1 MKIYNENIIKSFLF
15 ILLIIIVYFLYNKHL
30 KFDTFENVS
39 IDKNIGNS
47 FSVYYYKYVMSI
59 LKKTDFSYENDSL
72 FIILFPKFI
81 KFNEEI
87 YNKLQEINIKNNYEN
102 YEDVAFWSVKT
113 QEIQNIHNV
122 MKPYMNKI
130 FNDVFEK
137 NNLQKNIVYP
147 IIHFRCADTPFV
159 KHPNYS
165 LQKYTYFKKALIKL
179 KETLSFD
186 KIIILSCTSHLSN
199 KKNMASCDKYSELLK
214 KELIDYNP
222 EIQCGTNVDDFISMF
237 YAPAVISTLS
247 SFSFMSGFFGNGLYI
262 QPNFIDND
270 KECDD
275 CDSEYKGYSIRH
287 SSVEDYHNI
296 DEVYK
301 LLL

>member
-1 MKIYNENIIKSFLF
+1 MLRLFFLSITMCVILFSFYFIKKES
-15 ILLIIIVYFLYNKHL
+15 
-30 KFDTFENVS
+30 FENVS
-39 IDKNIGNS
+39 IDIGNI
-47 FSVYYYKYVMSI
+47 FSVYYYRYFMSI

-72 FIILFPKFI
+72 FINLFPKFI

-122 MKPYMNKI
+122 MKPFMNKI

-165 LQKYTYFKKALIKL
+165 FQKYTYFKKALIKL
-179 KETLSFD
+179 KESLSFD

-199 KKNMASCDKYSELLK
+199 NKNMTSCDKYSELLK
-214 KELIDYNP
+214 KELIYYNP

-275 CDSEYKGYSIRH
+275 CVSDYKGYSIRH
-287 SSVEDYHNI
+287 SSVEDYNNI

-301 LLL
+301 LLI